1 MIEIFTCVAVIVSM
15 FVLSPVLASLIA
27 FNQAH
32 RIIDFW
38 TVIRLTKINFPVAC
52 LDRLAVQLPTEKYY
66 TQPGPATCLIADC
79 KTITWKR
86 FQFSMKR
93 KIFLE

>member
-38 TVIRLTKINFPVAC
+38 TVITITKINAASRY
-52 LDRLAVQLPTEKYY
+52 LRKYHMITSLHYQNIQHTAVEHTHIYIQWIENE
-66 TQPGPATCLIADC
+66 CIC
-79 KTITWKR
+79 R
-86 FQFSMKR
+86 
-93 KIFLE
+93 

>member
-1 MIEIFTCVAVIVSM
+1 MRFLKEIFISGAVIVSM

-66 TQPGPATCLIADC
+66 TQPGHTSYRRL
-79 KTITWKR
+79 
-86 FQFSMKR
+86 
-93 KIFLE
+93 